1 VFGEEVEVVGELT
14 MMPTTAKTAESR
26 VMRESRKTKSH
37 GRAGEISALARALL
51 SFYLT
56 CNRARPNSYEAK
68 YRTTDGHF

>member
-14 MMPTTAKTAESR
+14 TTPTTAKTAESR

-68 YRTTDGHF
+68 